1 MEKFSADL
9 VSKTISEI
17 TNDWND
23 IKTIQANASKS
34 FQNQLDNIYKS
45 METKSKGGDLDPITY
60 IIEQNR
66 AELLQTKLFEDIQK
80 TENDL
85 TKKYNNIKSKLSNS
99 AIVSAITDRARRGEL
114 STMEQSI
121 FGDNPTLSAENL
133 GRDIDNIKLEYDM
146 FKATIVMKSVILPKA
161 NQIRELKNLFKFS
174 ILKMQQVTVGKEA
187 YVGDIIQYGYSLANL
202 FKDISDDYF
211 EKAQNTAYA
220 PLSDVLQQNG
230 LEYNLIAQ
238 QYMSEADKAA
248 LPGLI
253 ERLGRDTTPS
263 GDIASTVAL
272 SGVINEMTRFAKDHS
287 VESDKRFRNYWDSL
301 MMESVDPVE
310 LGTIIEEKP
319 KHGDK
324 TIKEEQELHGTKQK
338 KSKFKVNRRFKKN

>member
-1 MEKFSADL
+1 MERLADQL
-9 VSKTISEI
+9 SQTIAQLA
-17 TNDWND
+17 NDWND
-23 IKTIQANASKS
+23 IKIIQLNASKS

-45 METKSKGGDLDPITY
+45 MDVKSKGGDLDPITY

-66 AELLQTKLFEDIQK
+66 AEILQKKLFEDIQK
-80 TENDL
+80 AENDL
-85 TKKYNNIKSKLSNS
+85 TKKYDNIKNKLSNS
-99 AIVSAITDRARRGEL
+99 AIVSGITNRARLNQL
-114 STMEQSI
+114 SAMEKSI
-121 FGDNPTLSAENL
+121 FGDNPILAAESL
-133 GRDIDNIKLEYDM
+133 GRDIENIKLECDM
-146 FKATIVMKSVILPKA
+146 MKATIVTKSVILPKV

-230 LEYNLIAQ
+230 IEYNLTAQ

-272 SGVINEMTRFAKDHS
+272 SGVINEMTRFAKDNS